1 MKLVMS
7 LLGFTLAFSSA
18 HADSVY
24 TCVNSKGDSV
34 IITLTQEGQKMTLRS
49 LYARLKL
56 TQGKRRPKN
65 PALKDY
71 VNFGGSYPN
80 GYAVIPVHENLL
92 KDNSQ
97 STDIVGSLMLEEE
110 EFGCRTGEG
119 KLTVSRATRRE
130 FSTGGG
136 NRREPCKLT
145 SYYGGMTFMPP
156 RIICNYGGMTVIHG
170 GGRLF

>member
-1 MKLVMS
+1 MKFVLS
-7 LLGFTLAFSSA
+7 LLGFVLSVSA
-18 HADSVY
+18 VHADSTY

-34 IITLTQEGQKMTLRS
+34 IITLSQENQKMTLRS
-49 LYARLKL
+49 LYARLNL
-56 TQGKRRPKN
+56 TQSKRRPKN

-71 VNFGGSYPN
+71 VKFGGTYPN
-80 GYAVIPVHENLL
+80 GYAVIPIHENLL

-97 STDIVGSLMLEEE
+97 TTEIVGSLMLEEE
-110 EFGCRTGEG
+110 EFGCRSGEG

-130 FSTGGG
+130 FSGGG

-156 RIICNYGGMTVIHG
+156 RVVCNYGGMTIING
-170 GGRLF
+170 GGRMF